1 MAKKKQNKSNI
12 LLALVFLAGLSLMLY
27 PTVSNYLHSK
37 VQSGVVSGYQQLVQ
51 TTNTEEH
58 VRMISQARQYN
69 ELLAQRENPY
79 VLPEE
84 MLPQYEALLDFS
96 GSGMMGY
103 LEIPCIDVSLP
114 VYHGVEEDVLQQAI
128 GHLEWTSLPVG
139 GENTHCVISGHRGL
153 PTADLLT
160 HIDRMRMGDHFYLNV
175 LGETLEYQVDQI
187 KVVLPEDTDDLIIE
201 EGQDYVTLLTCTP
214 YGINSH
220 RLLVRGTRILDGKP
234 ASGKLILS
242 NEIEEVSLVYIV
254 PVALTF
260 FVVVMLCAIGIGS
273 LTGKKAQR
281 KHKKV
286 YRKEKGREKEQ
297 NDL

>member
-1 MAKKKQNKSNI
+1 MKKKGKNKSNI
-12 LLALVFLAGLSLMLY
+12 LLVLVFLAGLSLMLY
-27 PTVSNYLHSK
+27 PTVSNYLNSRL
-37 VQSGVVSGYQQLVQ
+37 QAGVVSGYQQLVQ
-51 TTNTEEH
+51 TTNTEEQMH
-58 VRMISQARQYN
+58 MISQAKQFN

-84 MLPQYEALLDFS
+84 MLPQYETLLDFS

-103 LEIPCIDVSLP
+103 LEIPCINCELP
-114 VYHGVEEDVLQQAI
+114 IYHGVGEDVLQQAI

-139 GENTHCVISGHRGL
+139 GQSTHCVISGHRGL

-160 HIDRMRMGDHFYLNV
+160 HIDRMRVGDHFYLNV

-242 NEIEEVSLVYIV
+242 TEIEEVSLVYII

-260 FVVVMLCAIGIGS
+260 FVVIMLLGIGIAS
-273 LTGKKAQR
+273 LGRGKK
-281 KHKKV
+281 KKEN
-286 YRKEKGREKEQ
+286 RREKEQ
-297 NDL
+297 NNSL